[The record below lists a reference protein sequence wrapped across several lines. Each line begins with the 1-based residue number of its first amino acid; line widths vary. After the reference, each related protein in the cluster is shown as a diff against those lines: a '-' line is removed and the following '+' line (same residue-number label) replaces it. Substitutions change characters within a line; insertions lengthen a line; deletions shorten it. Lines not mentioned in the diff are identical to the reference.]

1 MIHFEMLQ
9 QPSERIGKTRLKNA
23 GEIDE
28 ERGRQ
33 PSATTGAVIGMQC
46 SLQGR
51 RRRRRRRKRVPEK
64 TRKKYNQKWN
74 AVLKIM

>member
-1 MIHFEMLQ
+1 MIHFEMLR

-33 PSATTGAVIGMQC
+33 PSATGAVIGMQC

-51 RRRRRRRKRVPEK
+51 RRRRKRVPEK
-64 TRKKYNQKWN
+64 IRKKYNQKWN